1 MTREHLISFQQLSTH
16 YQIEMSFFYDLIEF
30 GLIENN
36 TLENVS
42 YVHLDSL
49 NDLEKI
55 IRMHQQLEINLEGI
69 DVVFNLL
76 KKMDELQTEL
86 ISLRNRLSHFEK

>member
-1 MTREHLISFQQLSTH
+1 MTREHLISIQQLSTH

-30 GLIENN
+30 GLIEIN

-42 YVHLDSL
+42 YVHQDSL